1 MFTAPDSTTLSI
13 AQAASI
19 VIGEATAE
27 VIARTPRLDEAEES
41 DTNYKDVAKLADRM
55 SDVADEND
63 RPEFHSKAASLHVDA
78 ASMSGNSQGEHLYTT
93 NELYHLSRS
102 KYHSERAS
110 GMSQSDAIK
119 TAEGFYTEMA
129 AHKRHIFSTE

>member
-27 VIARTPRLDEAEES
+27 VIARTPRLDQAEEC
-41 DTNYKDVAKLADRM
+41 DANYKDVAKLAERM
-55 SDVADEND
+55 SDMADEHD
-63 RPEFHSKAASLHVDA
+63 RPEFHSKAASLHEDA
-78 ASMSGNSQGEHLYTT
+78 ASMSGNSQGENLYTS

-129 AHKRHIFSTE
+129 AHKRHIFSAE